1 MNIIISVYSL
11 RDSVPILCPGNISEQ
26 PVCPIGRPIL
36 SQLIDLGEASRA
48 GSRGVVS
55 WSDGEEA
62 RWVDHGELSGFG
74 GPTDRT
80 RQRRQLLAIIAI
92 AICAVI
98 SGADSW
104 GYVEMFGKSKEE
116 WFRNFLLVRKIAFSC
131 SRKSNQSPDAL
142 APALHRL
149 DVDHP

>member
-1 MNIIISVYSL
+1 M
-11 RDSVPILCPGNISEQ
+11 
-26 PVCPIGRPIL
+26 

-80 RQRRQLLAIIAI
+80 RQRRQLLDIIAI

-131 SRKSNQSPDAL
+131 SRKSNQSPDVL
-142 APALHRL
+142 APALHRF